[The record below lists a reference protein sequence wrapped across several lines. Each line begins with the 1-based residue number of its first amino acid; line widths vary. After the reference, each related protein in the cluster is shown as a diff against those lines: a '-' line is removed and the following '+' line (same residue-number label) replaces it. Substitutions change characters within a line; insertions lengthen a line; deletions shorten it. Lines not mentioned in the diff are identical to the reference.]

1 MELLVP
7 IRQVTRVDGIVQIE
21 EGKLPETA
29 VSYGLN
35 EWDRY
40 AIATAVDIAT
50 DLPEATI
57 TLVTVGPERADAVL
71 KRGLAMGAD
80 EAFRVWAPPLAPDSP
95 PRVDIRPVVTILA
108 AIVTHRQPALVLTG
122 AQSSDMAR
130 AATGVALAEQAGYAW
145 ASRVIGVDLN
155 SATER
160 LRVRRE
166 LEDQLEARLT
176 IELPAV
182 LTVETGIVSVDP
194 PEESAQ
200 SESITVR
207 SPAAWGLDA
216 EALVSHQRE
225 VVTEMQVPTGLQA
238 VDRTTGE
245 PEELADGIVDTLR
258 AHEVIGDD

>member
-7 IRQVTRVDGIVQIE
+7 IRQVTRVTGTVEIE

-50 DLPEATI
+50 DLPEATV
-57 TLVTVGPERADAVL
+57 TLVTIGPERADAVL

-80 EAFRVWAPPLAPDSP
+80 EALRVWAPPLAPDSR
-95 PRVDIRPVVTILA
+95 PRVDIKPVVTILA
-108 AIVTHRQPALVLTG
+108 AIISHRQPALVLTG
-122 AQSSDMAR
+122 AQSNDTAR
-130 AATGVALAEQAGYAW
+130 AATGVALAERAGYAW
-145 ASRVIGVDLN
+145 ASRVIGVDLDP
-155 SATER
+155 ATER

-166 LEDQLEARLT
+166 LEEQLEARLT
-176 IELPAV
+176 VKLPAV
-182 LTVETGIVSVDP
+182 LTVETGIVPVDP
-194 PEESAQ
+194 PRESAQ
-200 SESITVR
+200 SESTTVR

-216 EALVSHQRE
+216 ETLVSHQLE
-225 VVTEMQVPTGLQA
+225 VVTGMQIPAGLRA

-245 PEELADGIVDTLR
+245 PDELADGIVDALR
-258 AHEVIGDD
+258 AHKVIGDD